1 MEVLMENVRQY
12 LQALK
17 AKSKITVKDWSV
29 ISGVPADTI
38 KNILSGKTE
47 KNAGFITMIKIITS
61 LGGDINEAVGY
72 ELKKEVE
79 LNSIAAIT
87 ETYEKRLEEQANSY
101 ELRLEDMK
109 NVGDLRVA
117 DVLKCCDIWVDSIR
131 RFYEEQ
137 LKNQRDLLGKE

>member
-1 MEVLMENVRQY
+1 MEFLMKNVRDY

-17 AKSKITVKDWSV
+17 AKSKITVKDWSTC
-29 ISGVPADTI
+29 SGVPADTI

-47 KNAGFITMIKIITS
+47 KNVGFFTVVKLIIS

-72 ELKKEVE
+72 EKKKEVE

-87 ETYEKRLEEQANSY
+87 ETYEKRLEEQAHSY

-109 NVGDLRVA
+109 NVGDQRVA

-137 LKNQRDLLGKE
+137 LKEQRQDPVR

>member
-1 MEVLMENVRQY
+1 MENVRQY

-17 AKSKITVKDWSV
+17 AKSKITVKDWSTL
-29 ISGVPADTI
+29 SGVPADTI

-61 LGGDINEAVGY
+61 LGGDVNEAVGY
-72 ELKKEVE
+72 EKKKEVE
-79 LNSIAAIT
+79 LNSILSIT
-87 ETYEKRLEEQANSY
+87 ESYEKRLEEMAKSY

-137 LKNQRDLLGKE
+137 LKEQRQDPVR

>member
-17 AKSKITVKDWSV
+17 AKSKITVKDWSTL
-29 ISGVPADTI
+29 SGVPADTI

-61 LGGDINEAVGY
+61 LGGDVNEAVGY
-72 ELKKEVE
+72 EKKKEVE
-79 LNSIAAIT
+79 LNSILSIT
-87 ETYEKRLEEQANSY
+87 ESYEKRLEEMSKSY
-101 ELRLEDMK
+101 EQRLEDMK

-137 LKNQRDLLGKE
+137 LKEQRQDFVK

>member
-1 MEVLMENVRQY
+1 MEFLMKNVRDY

-17 AKSKITVKDWSV
+17 AKSKITVKDWSTC
-29 ISGVPADTI
+29 SGVPADTI

-47 KNAGFITMIKIITS
+47 KNVGFFTVVKLIIS

-72 ELKKEVE
+72 QKQKEVE
-79 LNSIAAIT
+79 LNSISAIT
-87 ETYEKRLEEQANSY
+87 ETYEKRLEEQAHSY
-101 ELRLEDMK
+101 DLRLEDMK
-109 NVGDLRVA
+109 NVGDQRVA

-137 LKNQRDLLGKE
+137 LKAQRQDPVR

>member
-17 AKSKITVKDWSV
+17 AKSKITVKDWSTL
-29 ISGVPADTI
+29 SGVPTDTI

-61 LGGDINEAVGY
+61 LGGDVNEAVGY
-72 ELKKEVE
+72 EKQKEVE
-79 LNSIAAIT
+79 LNSISAIT
-87 ETYEKRLEEQANSY
+87 ESFEKRLEEQANFY
-101 ELRLEDMK
+101 EQRLEDMK

-137 LKNQRDLLGKE
+137 LKENK